1 MADSEMKA
9 VGLKLKVDG
18 TVDFK
23 KSLTEVNNA
32 VNENRSALSL
42 PSRNGTRARHQ
53 RRNSGQLRSIYKIRQ
68 KPIQLRLTGSTK
80 YLKHRRMLKREM
92 KRQYQ
97 RQGSSWIMHRLP

>member
-32 VNENRSALSL
+32 VNDED
-42 PSRNGTRARHQ
+42 
-53 RRNSGQLRSIYKIRQ
+53 NSVKYKN
-68 KPIQLRLTGSTK
+68 KKRLLHEEQP
-80 YLKHRRMLKREM
+80 Y
-92 KRQYQ
+92 
-97 RQGSSWIMHRLP
+97 